1 MECLWEWISE
11 TLVPGL
17 YTGNLNH
24 KGAEE
29 YPLGATFDL
38 VSRLL
43 GVPLMRQVRIK
54 NGMSF

>member
-1 MECLWEWISE
+1 MNIIGGECGMS
-11 TLVPGL
+11 VGMDK
-17 YTGNLNH
+17 YMGNLNN

-29 YPLGATFDL
+29 YPLGPTFDL
-38 VSRLL
+38 VSRVL